1 MLPEAQ
7 TCSLVHNRFGP
18 GGGGTSLAALLKRCR
33 SFALIVTPCLMLSIS
48 SCTLGPDNPPHVALT
63 PPAATSASAQ
73 ALLQGGVISAAWW
86 QTFGDPVLDQLE
98 QHALTG
104 NLDLAEASARI
115 GSARAQYRIAGAAG
129 LPRVQAGSSYQR
141 ERASPKGILA
151 LTGAGSPSSSAAGGT
166 DPFGATTLS
175 PTDKSNDYDLF
186 QAGFDASWELDLWG
200 KARRIRE
207 ASRAQAQEAVFARD
221 AARISLS
228 AEVARTYMH
237 LRGAEARLAILRD
250 NRQTILAGQ
259 HIAERRLSS
268 GAATRFDAATAGTQ
282 LAAIDARL
290 PLAEREAAEARNALA
305 LLAGLEPHGLDALL
319 VAPAGPGETTQSG
332 LPAGLSSD
340 LARQRPDIQAAE
352 AALHAATARIGVAR
366 ADFYPSISLSGS
378 FGLQSLA
385 LSDLPL
391 WNARQFVAG
400 PVLSLPIFQGGRLT
414 GRLELAKAE
423 QQVAALRY
431 RATVL
436 RAWHEID
443 DALEALRTAD
453 ARLAATNAGV
463 EQSRIAAH
471 VSERRYGAGATG
483 YVAVLVAQQARLDRE
498 AEWIEAR
505 TDRAVALTALYKA
518 LGGGWTP
525 PSA

>member
-1 MLPEAQ
+1 
-7 TCSLVHNRFGP
+7 
-18 GGGGTSLAALLKRCR
+18 
-33 SFALIVTPCLMLSIS
+33 
-48 SCTLGPDNPPHVALT
+48 
-63 PPAATSASAQ
+63 
-73 ALLQGGVISAAWW
+73 
-86 QTFGDPVLDQLE
+86 
-98 QHALTG
+98 
-104 NLDLAEASARI
+104 
-115 GSARAQYRIAGAAG
+115 
-129 LPRVQAGSSYQR
+129 
-141 ERASPKGILA
+141 
-151 LTGAGSPSSSAAGGT
+151 
-166 DPFGATTLS
+166 
-175 PTDKSNDYDLF
+175 
-186 QAGFDASWELDLWG
+186 
-200 KARRIRE
+200 
-207 ASRAQAQEAVFARD
+207 
-221 AARISLS
+221 
-228 AEVARTYMH
+228 
-237 LRGAEARLAILRD
+237 
-250 NRQTILAGQ
+250 
-259 HIAERRLSS
+259 
-268 GAATRFDAATAGTQ
+268 
-282 LAAIDARL
+282 
-290 PLAEREAAEARNALA
+290 
-305 LLAGLEPHGLDALL
+305 
-319 VAPAGPGETTQSG
+319 
-332 LPAGLSSD
+332 
-340 LARQRPDIQAAE
+340 
-352 AALHAATARIGVAR
+352 VAR

-453 ARLAATNAGV
+453 ARLAATSAGV

-498 AEWIEAR
+498 ADWIEAR

>member
-1 MLPEAQ
+1 L
-7 TCSLVHNRFGP
+7 T
-18 GGGGTSLAALLKRCR
+18 TS
-33 SFALIVTPCLMLSIS
+33 
-48 SCTLGPDNPPHVALT
+48 
-63 PPAATSASAQ
+63 ATSA
-73 ALLQGGVISAAWW
+73 
-86 QTFGDPVLDQLE
+86 E
-98 QHALTG
+98 
-104 NLDLAEASARI
+104 
-115 GSARAQYRIAGAAG
+115 
-129 LPRVQAGSSYQR
+129 
-141 ERASPKGILA
+141 
-151 LTGAGSPSSSAAGGT
+151 
-166 DPFGATTLS
+166 
-175 PTDKSNDYDLF
+175 YDLF
-186 QAGFDASWELDLWG
+186 QSGFDASWELDLWG
-200 KARRIRE
+200 KARRLRE
-207 ASRAQAQEAVFARD
+207 ASRAEAQEAVLTRD

-228 AEVARTYMH
+228 AEVARTYIR
-237 LRGAEARLAILRD
+237 LRGAEARLAILHD
-250 NRQTILAGQ
+250 NRQTILTGQ
-259 HIAERRLSS
+259 HIAQRRLER

-290 PLAEREAAEARNALA
+290 PLAEREAAENRNALA
-305 LLAGLEPHGLDALL
+305 LLAGLEPHGLDAMLARTNAMGEDT
-319 VAPAGPGETTQSG
+319 APG
-332 LPAGLSSD
+332 LPAGLPSD

-366 ADFYPSISLSGS
+366 ADFYPSVSLSGS
-378 FGLQSLA
+378 LGLQSLA

-391 WNARQFVAG
+391 WNARQFVVG
-400 PVLSLPIFQGGRLT
+400 PVLSLPIFQGGRLA

-443 DALEALRTAD
+443 DALETWRTAD
-453 ARLAATNAGV
+453 ARLAATRAGV

-505 TDRAVALTALYKA
+505 TERAVALTALYKA

-525 PSA
+525 PRHERGASGLGLASGDGVMRHFAGRDDGWPQRPRHRHHSGRFRRRARAGGR

>member
-1 MLPEAQ
+1 ML
-7 TCSLVHNRFGP
+7 
-18 GGGGTSLAALLKRCR
+18 
-33 SFALIVTPCLMLSIS
+33 TPALMLTVSG
-48 SCTLGPDNPPHVALT
+48 CTLGPDAAPHAALT
-63 PPAATSASAQ
+63 PPAATNASAQ
-73 ALLQGGVISAAWW
+73 AMLRGGGAISAAWW
-86 QTFGDPVLDQLE
+86 RTFGDPVLDRLE
-98 QHALTG
+98 QHALAG

-115 GSARAQYRIAGAAG
+115 ESARAQYRIAGAAG
-129 LPRVQAGSSYQR
+129 LPRVQAGGSYQR

-151 LTGAGSPSSSAAGGT
+151 LTGAGSPSPAAAGGT
-166 DPFGATTLS
+166 DPFGTTTLS
-175 PTDKSNDYDLF
+175 PTDTSNDYDLF

-207 ASRAQAQEAVFARD
+207 ASRADAQEAVLSRD
-221 AARISLS
+221 AARVSLS
-228 AEVARTYMH
+228 AEVARIYMH

-259 HIAERRLSS
+259 HIAERRLNS

-282 LAAIDARL
+282 LAAIEARL
-290 PLAEREAAEARNALA
+290 PLAEWDAAKARNALA
-305 LLAGLEPHGLDALL
+305 MLAGLEPHGLDTMLAS
-319 VAPAGPGETTQSG
+319 PAGPGDTPQPG
-332 LPAGLSSD
+332 LPAGLPSD

-366 ADFYPSISLSGS
+366 TDFYPSVSLSGS

-453 ARLAATNAGV
+453 IRLAATSAGV

-525 PSA
+525 PPA

>member
-1 MLPEAQ
+1 VGQ
-7 TCSLVHNRFGP
+7 GP
-18 GGGGTSLAALLKRCR
+18 PPARGQPRRGARGGPDPRCR
-33 SFALIVTPCLMLSIS
+33 AHFAER
-48 SCTLGPDNPPHVALT
+48 
-63 PPAATSASAQ
+63 
-73 ALLQGGVISAAWW
+73 GG
-86 QTFGDPVLDQLE
+86 
-98 QHALTG
+98 
-104 NLDLAEASARI
+104 
-115 GSARAQYRIAGAAG
+115 RAHLYA
-129 LPRVQAGSSYQR
+129 P
-141 ERASPKGILA
+141 
-151 LTGAGSPSSSAAGGT
+151 
-166 DPFGATTLS
+166 
-175 PTDKSNDYDLF
+175 
-186 QAGFDASWELDLWG
+186 
-200 KARRIRE
+200 ARRR
-207 ASRAQAQEAVFARD
+207 
-221 AARISLS
+221 
-228 AEVARTYMH
+228 
-237 LRGAEARLAILRD
+237 ARLAILRD
-250 NRQTILAGQ
+250 NRQTILTGQ
-259 HIAERRLSS
+259 HIAERLNS

-290 PLAEREAAEARNALA
+290 PLAEREAAENRNALA

-319 VAPAGPGETTQSG
+319 AANAMGEDTAPG
-332 LPAGLSSD
+332 LPAGLPSD

-366 ADFYPSISLSGS
+366 ADFYPSVSLSGS
-378 FGLQSLA
+378 LGLQSLA

-391 WNARQFVAG
+391 WNARQFVVG
-400 PVLSLPIFQGGRLT
+400 PVLSLPIFQGGRLA

-443 DALEALRTAD
+443 DALETWRTAD
-453 ARLAATNAGV
+453 ARLAATRAGV

-505 TDRAVALTALYKA
+505 TERAVALTALYKA

-525 PSA
+525 PRHERGGIRSDWRPALAAPGLGLRLGTGLCGILLAAMMAGLNDRVTGITLGDFAGARGLAGDDVHLLGTVYEATQLAAMPVAHGLPPPFAAAVPSGDHRHLYALRAVAAGLRLWAGCWRYGPCKGWRAAR